1 MFNVAEVFMA
11 DPVMSNLPLRRV
23 LDCVEEKF
31 QTRAQIGKIYTTKH
45 PIEAWIHFS
54 NAMRKR
60 VFKEEREANLD
71 GLLEQLVKDEYVF
84 KETRKYNSLVDKKRF
99 FGDVSFYK
107 LRQKGIDAKASI
119 KRRL

>member
-1 MFNVAEVFMA
+1 MA

-23 LDCVEEKF
+23 LDCVKEEF
-31 QTRAQIGKIYTTKH
+31 QTRAEIGKAYTLKN

-71 GLLEQLVKDEYVF
+71 GLLEQLVKDEYVL
-84 KETRKYNSLVDKKRF
+84 KVPRKYDSLIDKKRF
-99 FGDVSFYK
+99 FGVVSFYK
-107 LRQKGIDAKASI
+107 LTDEGKKAKASI
-119 KRRL
+119 KRRS